1 MVPGEGLES
10 SALLVPGYPH
20 RVKAFVVYTALRL
33 LLFVACYAVFGAA
46 YVAIFGKTGA
56 LVWPFIA
63 AVLVSSG
70 LSLKFLAPQRE
81 RFAQHVQARADRAT
95 ANFEK
100 RRAKED
106 VD

>member
-1 MVPGEGLES
+1 M
-10 SALLVPGYPH
+10 
-20 RVKAFVVYTALRL
+20 YTALRL
-33 LLFVACYAVFGAA
+33 VMFVACYALLGAV
-46 YVAIFGKTGA
+46 YIAIFGKTGA

-63 AVLVSSG
+63 AVLLSSA
-70 LSLKFLAPQRE
+70 LSLKYLAPQRQ
-81 RFAQHVQARADRAT
+81 RFAAQVEARANRAT

>member
-1 MVPGEGLES
+1 MLR
-10 SALLVPGYPH
+10 AAGYPH
-20 RVKAFVVYTALRL
+20 GVKAFAVYTALRL
-33 LLFVACYAVFGAA
+33 GMFVACYAGFGAA
-46 YVAIFGKTGA
+46 YIAIFGKTGA

-63 AVLVSSG
+63 AVLVSSA
-70 LSLKFLAPQRE
+70 LSLKFLGPQRE
-81 RFAQHVQARADRAT
+81 RFAQHVQARAERAT